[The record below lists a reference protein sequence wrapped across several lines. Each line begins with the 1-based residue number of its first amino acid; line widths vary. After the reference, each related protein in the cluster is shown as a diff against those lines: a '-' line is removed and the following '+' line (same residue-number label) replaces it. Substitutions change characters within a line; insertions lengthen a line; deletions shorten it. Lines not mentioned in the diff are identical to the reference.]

1 MSCLPGTPCYTSTI
15 HTTGGLTG
23 GCNIDPCITIKLSSD
38 AVLYTGPNLPC
49 SGINPCDSMS
59 LALQKI
65 DALICNPPAL
75 SVTAD
80 NGLTKTAN
88 NIQLGGPLIQ
98 QTVITTSGANTLS
111 LLGLVA
117 DTNPAYILSQ
127 TSSGVTRI
135 TTIASIA
142 SVIGIIT
149 ANNGLTKTGNN
160 IQLGGALV
168 TPTTVTTGATNTLTL
183 NGLQTD
189 ANPDFIVTETTGG
202 VVRRIS
208 TSALA
213 TLIVPAPPATITADN
228 GLTKTSN
235 NIQLGGPLIKNTSI
249 DLAGF
254 NITLSDS
261 SVTKVSTV
269 TLEAKNLDTYFEYMQ
284 LGDNTLPT
292 QKYGMAIGKNN
303 TLSGTGFYGFVAG
316 NSNVISS
323 GSNSYAIGETNQV
336 TTGGSGALG
345 ITNIVNGYHC
355 HSIGY
360 DLEVP
365 AGNIGT
371 LQAGQFNNVDA
382 IDYKFEFANA
392 SYPVFSVGNGT
403 QSGIT
408 PAERLNAFHVMKSG
422 FIKSRDGH
430 DARAGQ
436 RGVLP
441 PQWSESGWIA
451 TGGQTFDPGSKYI
464 ITQFQIGDD
473 FSNLIDRILWGESNT
488 TGFTF
493 IAGPGSTPTT
503 WTNFSEVIKVG
514 RPNSPEPGEMGY
526 NLDTAQMEY
535 WNGSTWIQF

>member
-15 HTTGGLTG
+15 NTTGGLTG
-23 GCNIDPCITIKLSSD
+23 GCNLDPCVTTKLGTD
-38 AVLYTGPNLPC
+38 AVFYTGPNLPC
-49 SGINPCDSMS
+49 SGINPCDSVT
-59 LALQKI
+59 LALQKM
-65 DALICNPPAL
+65 DAVVCNPPAL

-88 NIQLGGPLIQ
+88 NIQLGGSLIQ
-98 QTVITTSGANTLS
+98 QTVITTSSAYTFS

-142 SVIGIIT
+142 SIIGIIT

-168 TPTTVTTGATNTLTL
+168 TPTTVTTGSTNTLTL
-183 NGLQTD
+183 AGLQTD

-208 TSALA
+208 TTALA
-213 TLIVPAPPATITADN
+213 TLIVPPAPATITADN
-228 GLTKTSN
+228 GLTKTVN
-235 NIQLGGPLIKNTSI
+235 NIQLGGPLIKNTSV

-261 SVTKVSTV
+261 SVTKVSTI
-269 TLEAKNLDTYFEYMQ
+269 TLEARNLDTYFEYMQ

-303 TLSGTGFYGFVAG
+303 TLSGTGFYGFIAG
-316 NSNVISS
+316 NSNVISA

-365 AGNIGT
+365 AGNTGT

-382 IDYKFEFANA
+382 IDYKFEFADT

-436 RGVLP
+436 RGILP
-441 PQWSESGWIA
+441 PQWSESGWID
-451 TGGQTFDPGSKYI
+451 TGGQTFDEGAKYI
-464 ITQFQIGDD
+464 IIQFETGDD
-473 FSNLIDRILWGESNT
+473 FSNLVDRVLWGESNT

-493 IAGPGSTPTT
+493 IAGPGATPTA
-503 WTNFSEVIKVG
+503 WTNLSEVIKVG
-514 RPNSPEPGEMGY
+514 RPISPEPGEMGY
-526 NLDTAQMEY
+526 NLDAAQMEY